1 MYFQLYIY
9 IKSTSL
15 HSNLKIKSVSV
26 STTTGLATLLGVFS
40 LALCFIS
47 LPWNLLNNIC
57 TLLSGGRSTLPCTNI
72 GALFIVHILGHSCR
86 NIVAN
91 LLRDII
97 AHLARLVH
105 IIAYLFGNWLANVL
119 LVCGAL
125 TVRDFLGV
133 DLRDKGA
140 GTSCLLLAVP

>member
-1 MYFQLYIY
+1 MYYQQHKVIARQMYFQLQIY

-40 LALCFIS
+40 LAFGFIS
-47 LPWNLLNNIC
+47 LPWNLFNNIC
-57 TLLSGGRSTLPCTNI
+57 TLLSGGRSTFP
-72 GALFIVHILGHSCR
+72 CR
-86 NIVAN
+86 NTVTN

-125 TVRDFLGV
+125 AVRDFLSV
-133 DLRDKGA
+133 DLGDKRA
-140 GTSCLLLAVP
+140 DTSCFLLAVP

>member
-26 STTTGLATLLGVFS
+26 STTTGLATLLGVFC

-47 LPWNLLNNIC
+47 LPWNLLNNIG
-57 TLLSGGRSTLPCTNI
+57 TLLSGGWSTFPCTNI
-72 GALFIVHILGHSCR
+72 GALLIIHILGHGCR
-86 NIVAN
+86 NIVTN

-105 IIAYLFGNWLANVL
+105 IIAYLFGNWLTNVL
-119 LVCGAL
+119 LVC
-125 TVRDFLGV
+125 
-133 DLRDKGA
+133 
-140 GTSCLLLAVP
+140 

>member
-1 MYFQLYIY
+1 MYFQLHIY

-57 TLLSGGRSTLPCTNI
+57 TLLSGGRSTFPCTNI
-72 GALFIVHILGHSCR
+72 GALFIVQILGHGCR
-86 NIVAN
+86 NIVAD

-97 AHLARLVH
+97 ANLSRLVH
-105 IIAYLFGNWLANVL
+105 IIAYLFGNWLTNVL
-119 LVCGAL
+119 LVC
-125 TVRDFLGV
+125 
-133 DLRDKGA
+133 
-140 GTSCLLLAVP
+140 